1 MNNNTREFT
10 KSEVDKLFDADLLW
24 LEDEN
29 GESSYFSNRKYIKY
43 HTQRKRKII

>member
-29 GESSYFSNRKYIKY
+29 GDLHTSVTENILNIILNESEK
-43 HTQRKRKII
+43 